1 MPPVRDSSL
10 KPYSPTVP
18 GAGLLCLPGAFP
30 KWDSS
35 ALVSPHPPVLGPH
48 CSPGIPQCWATAPQF
63 SPRSQMM
70 SQGQDSGVPHQA
82 PSCAPPPPP
91 HPMLFRGHRLGP
103 SLLPV
108 WVMSLLLGNLGE
120 LGGWAGWAWT
130 GGGGSP
136 LRGWGGVG
144 RDAPAC
150 LGAGRGP
157 GQAVS
162 ALVREQGRL
171 FLFHFPPMESP
182 ERELAV
188 CLGGLVGL
196 GDALS
201 PFPCLAFSRAMG
213 CGHSSPLAS
222 LTPFLL
228 LCLRSSHRL

>member
-1 MPPVRDSSL
+1 MPSEFSPRLGSQCCVSPPDPSSRGLGLQGSCCTCRMGTQLGASVPPVRDSSL

-136 LRGWGGVG
+136 LRGGVG
-144 RDAPAC
+144 WGEMPQPAS
-150 LGAGRGP
+150 
-157 GQAVS
+157 GQAE
-162 ALVREQGRL
+162 AQGRRCL
-171 FLFHFPPMESP
+171 PWSGN
-182 ERELAV
+182 RE
-188 CLGGLVGL
+188 G
-196 GDALS
+196 
-201 PFPCLAFSRAMG
+201 FSSFTFRPWKAQSG
-213 CGHSSPLAS
+213 SW
-222 LTPFLL
+222 
-228 LCLRSSHRL
+228 LCAWGAW

>member
-1 MPPVRDSSL
+1 MGFQCPRVPSS
-10 KPYSPTVP
+10 
-18 GAGLLCLPGAFP
+18 
-30 KWDSS
+30 SS
-35 ALVSPHPPVLGPH
+35 AGTPLLPRHPPVLGYSTPVLSQIPDDVPGTGLW
-48 CSPGIPQCWATAPQF
+48 CSP
-63 SPRSQMM
+63 
-70 SQGQDSGVPHQA
+70 SGTQL
-82 PSCAPPPPP
+82 CTPPTPPP
-91 HPMLFRGHRLGP
+91 HAVQRAQIGSQSAP
-103 SLLPV
+103 SLGYEFVTGQP
-108 WVMSLLLGNLGE
+108 GRIR
-120 LGGWAGWAWT
+120 GGAGWAWT